1 MEYGWRP
8 SVTLLTLAAMSFQD
22 WIFSFHLLFAATLVG
37 GLVMSWIVVVALY
50 STKAADE
57 TLGFNRVG
65 TVSNVAI
72 LLGLPGTI
80 ALGIWLSILRPD
92 FHPWDG
98 WIIGAIVLWVIATAA
113 VLRSIAE
120 YRKPVVKS
128 RELVASG
135 RLGASEELATLNR
148 NFTGLLFRAVGSV
161 AIVLIVIDMIYKPG
175 A

>member
-1 MEYGWRP
+1 
-8 SVTLLTLAAMSFQD
+8 MSFQD

-50 STKAADE
+50 SADAAEE
-57 TLGFNRVG
+57 TLGFGRVAV
-65 TVSNVAI
+65 VSSVAI

-80 ALGIWLSILRPD
+80 ALGIWLAILRPE

-98 WIIGAIVLWVIATAA
+98 WIIAAIVLWVVATAA
-113 VLRSIAE
+113 VLRSFVE
-120 YRKPVVKS
+120 YRKPIVRA
-128 RELVASG
+128 RELLGSG
-135 RLGASEELATLNR
+135 RSGASEELAALNR
-148 NFTGLLFRAVGSV
+148 NARGLLFRALGSV